1 MPAAVEY
8 RTASKMATD
17 NLSDEQIRRL
27 RLLSVDNV
35 GNTEMLNADGVSLS
49 VVGPLVVDENRLLT
63 HWYNDMELDDFFLME
78 NCDLQQAA
86 ALAMESRAAMLQAG
100 MGGFSSQ
107 GVTVNAAAMAQG
119 LFAQADRLRQSY
131 RRA

>member
-1 MPAAVEY
+1 MPAVAAC

-27 RLLSVDNV
+27 RLLSVDNM
-35 GNTEMLNADGVSLS
+35 GDAESEDDDPSEPILNGL
-49 VVGPLVVDENRLLT
+49 
-63 HWYNDMELDDFFLME
+63 HWYTDRDLNDFFVME
-78 NCDLQQAA
+78 NCDLEQTA
-86 ALAMESRAAMLQAG
+86 ALAMESRAAMLQVG

-119 LFAQADRLRQSY
+119 LLTQADRLRQSY

>member
-1 MPAAVEY
+1 
-8 RTASKMATD
+8 MATD

-35 GNTEMLNADGVSLS
+35 GDPEELDEDGES
-49 VVGPLVVDENRLLT
+49 VPNPNGL
-63 HWYNDMELDDFFLME
+63 HWYSDVELNDFFVME

-119 LFAQADRLRQSY
+119 LFVQADRLRQSY

>member
-1 MPAAVEY
+1 MPAVAEY
-8 RTASKMATD
+8 RTVSKMATD

-35 GNTEMLNADGVSLS
+35 GDPESENDVPSVAGV
-49 VVGPLVVDENRLLT
+49 PT
-63 HWYNDMELDDFFLME
+63 HWYSDMELDDFFVME

-119 LFAQADRLRQSY
+119 LFVQADRLRQSY

>member
-1 MPAAVEY
+1 
-8 RTASKMATD
+8 MATD

-27 RLLSVDNV
+27 RLLSVDNI
-35 GNTEMLNADGVSLS
+35 GDAESEDDEPSMAGV
-49 VVGPLVVDENRLLT
+49 PT
-63 HWYNDMELDDFFLME
+63 HWYSDMELDDFFVME
-78 NCDLQQAA
+78 NCDLEQAA

-119 LFAQADRLRQSY
+119 LFVPG
-131 RRA
+131 

>member
-1 MPAAVEY
+1 
-8 RTASKMATD
+8 MATD
-17 NLSDEQIRRL
+17 NLSDEQIRLL

-35 GNTEMLNADGVSLS
+35 GDVETVDDDGVSLS
-49 VVGPLVVDENRLLT
+49 VDPAHDRSALPPT
-63 HWYNDMELDDFFLME
+63 HWYSDMDLDDFFIME
-78 NCDLQQAA
+78 NCDLQQTA
-86 ALAMESRAAMLQAG
+86 ALAMESRAGMLQAG

-119 LFAQADRLRQSY
+119 LLTQADRLRQSY

>member
-1 MPAAVEY
+1 
-8 RTASKMATD
+8 MATD

-27 RLLSVDNV
+27 RLLSADNASMPDPD
-35 GNTEMLNADGVSLS
+35 GGADVP
-49 VVGPLVVDENRLLT
+49 VP
-63 HWYNDMELDDFFLME
+63 WYTDIDLDDFFLME

-119 LFAQADRLRQSY
+119 LFIQADRLRQSY

>member
-1 MPAAVEY
+1 
-8 RTASKMATD
+8 MATD

-27 RLLSVDNV
+27 RLLSVDNI
-35 GNTEMLNADGVSLS
+35 GDAESEDDEPSMAGV
-49 VVGPLVVDENRLLT
+49 PT
-63 HWYNDMELDDFFLME
+63 HWYSDMELDDFFVME

-119 LFAQADRLRQSY
+119 LFVQADRLRQSY

>member
-1 MPAAVEY
+1 MPAVAAC

-35 GNTEMLNADGVSLS
+35 GIAEPRDSDGVSLS
-49 VVGPLVVDENRLLT
+49 VVEGDDYMEIPPSTR
-63 HWYNDMELDDFFLME
+63 WYTDRQLDDFFVME
-78 NCDLQQAA
+78 NCDLEQTA
-86 ALAMESRAAMLQAG
+86 ALAMESRAGMLQVG

-119 LFAQADRLRQSY
+119 LLTQADRLRQSY

>member
-27 RLLSVDNV
+27 RLLSVDNI
-35 GNTEMLNADGVSLS
+35 E
-49 VVGPLVVDENRLLT
+49 P
-63 HWYNDMELDDFFLME
+63 HWYEEMDLDDFFLME

-119 LFAQADRLRQSY
+119 LFVQADRLRQSY

>member
-35 GNTEMLNADGVSLS
+35 GDAEMVDEDGVRSP
-49 VVGPLVVDENRLLT
+49 VLT
-63 HWYNDMELDDFFLME
+63 HWYSDPELDDFFLME

-119 LFAQADRLRQSY
+119 LFVQADRLRQSY

>member
-35 GNTEMLNADGVSLS
+35 GESEAEHMG
-49 VVGPLVVDENRLLT
+49 LVLT
-63 HWYNDMELDDFFLME
+63 HWYTDADLDDFFVME

-119 LFAQADRLRQSY
+119 LFVQADRLRQSY